1 MFEEIKYKIYNDID
15 TDLNVDELK
24 VLYGIDNVYSN
35 ANKELIIYRRK
46 DIYLD
51 FCKIFGKSHVARTTS
66 SITED
71 TIAYI
76 GDLTIEKK
84 LPTYNL
90 KYIYGS
96 LNYRLDKIYNLEN
109 LEVIYRNANLR
120 YIKCAE
126 GLENLKLVG
135 LIDCTN
141 LENSEGLENLK
152 YIQGVGLF
160 PKLKIAKGLISLK
173 EILGGANFT
182 SLEYANG
189 LENLEIINYGSAD
202 FPNLKNSESL
212 INLKYIRYSAWFNNI
227 KSAKG
232 LEKLEYIGLDAYF
245 PSLENAKYLE
255 NLKHIGGSHNFGCD
269 HLTLYEFRE
278 KDKEKCLKI

>member
-24 VLYGIDNVYSN
+24 VLYGIDNIYSN

-51 FCKIFGKSHVARTTS
+51 FCKIFGKSHVACNPS
-66 SITED
+66 SITEE

-76 GDLTIEKK
+76 GNLSINKK

-90 KYIYGS
+90 KYVYGN
-96 LNYRLDKIYNLEN
+96 LEYKLDKIYNLEN
-109 LEVIYRNANLR
+109 LEIVYRNANLR

-126 GLENLKLVG
+126 GLENLKLVCA
-135 LIDCTN
+135 IDCTN

-152 YIQGVGLF
+152 YIYGVGIF
-160 PKLKIAKGLISLK
+160 SKLKNAKGLISLK
-173 EILGGANFT
+173 EILGSAKFI

-189 LENLEIINYGSAD
+189 LENLEIINYGSAY
-202 FPNLKNSESL
+202 FPNLKDTESL
-212 INLKYIRYSAWFNNI
+212 INLKYIKYSAWFENI

-232 LEKLEYIGLDAYF
+232 LEKLEYIGLDANF
-245 PSLENAKYLE
+245 PSLESAKYLE
-255 NLKHIGGSHNFGCD
+255 NLKHIGGSHNFGCNR
-269 HLTLYEFRE
+269 LTLYEFRG